1 MRGGDRAAVSMR
13 AAGGG
18 MGTNPIRELEAG
30 IVAQLEESYGRL
42 QGERGMCSI
51 GGPRYSPDE
60 VRLIALDP
68 AQGGGWPYVAG
79 RVVEIV
85 TGTVGFALAL
95 AGDALTGRGA
105 EKETVQRRASQVRE
119 LLVSLGPSFI
129 KVGQALANRPDI
141 VREDYMQ
148 ELCLLQDQVPF
159 FDNDD
164 AMKILT
170 EELGRPL
177 DEVFSYLSPEPVA
190 AASLGQVYRAT
201 LRDGRGEVAVK
212 VQRPNTR
219 QMVYADLAIFQIVAV
234 WLNEISIA
242 RLGCDA
248 ELILGEFAE
257 KLLEELDY
265 RQEAR
270 NGEDFRLNFLNDPNV
285 FIPRTYA
292 DLCTERVLV
301 MEWVNGVRVT
311 DLIAGNLPESVKSTI
326 NIDTFVTVGVMSA
339 LRQLLEFGLFHGDPH
354 PGNLFAMPDGRIA
367 YIDFGNV
374 AELSQTSK
382 QTLIDAV
389 VHVIND
395 DYDEVAN
402 DFVRLGFLSPGTDI
416 TPIVPAMAL
425 IWRESKGKSM
435 QDFNFRTVTAGYNEL
450 VYNYPIRIPE
460 RFSLVIRSLLIQESI
475 CLSLDP
481 NFKFLEVAYPY
492 VAKRLLTDD
501 NPALR
506 ERLIEVLFKNDK
518 FQWERLETLVELA
531 LNNRIDG
538 VRPSGAGSMAQ
549 PALVQGRLERETAKN
564 QNRLG
569 AGRGVRMQS
578 NAEAF
583 TDTILDGATYL
594 LSGEAAALRLKLLL
608 AFTDDDRL
616 HTDEVARIVQ
626 MLGKDFNADTLREIA
641 PKVLQKLQT
650 DVLPTLLGAGQGGAR
665 GRAPAV
671 PPFPTLPGPA
681 SFPGGPARRGGP
693 LPTVAEI
700 EAALRERGPAAL
712 PAVLLGNFSALLG
725 PGGDT

>member
-1 MRGGDRAAVSMR
+1 
-13 AAGGG
+13 
-18 MGTNPIRELEAG
+18 
-30 IVAQLEESYGRL
+30 
-42 QGERGMCSI
+42 MCSI

-60 VRLIALDP
+60 VRRIALDP
-68 AQGGGWPYVAG
+68 SQGGGWPYVAS
-79 RVVEIV
+79 RVVEIAF
-85 TGTVGFALAL
+85 GTAGFALSL
-95 AGDALTGRGA
+95 LGDAATGKMND
-105 EKETVQRRASQVRE
+105 KETVQKRASQVRE
-119 LLVSLGPSFI
+119 LLVNLGPSFI

-159 FDNDD
+159 FDNEE
-164 AMKILT
+164 AMAILR
-170 EELGRPL
+170 EEFQGQEL
-177 DEVFSYLSPEPVA
+177 DQVFSEMSAEPVA
-190 AASLGQVYRAT
+190 AASLGQVYRAR

-285 FIPRTYA
+285 FIPRTHA

-301 MEWVNGVRVT
+301 MEWVDGVRVT
-311 DLIAGNLPESVKSTI
+311 DLISGNLPQAVKDSI
-326 NIDTFVTVGVMSA
+326 SIDTFVTVGVMSA

-538 VRPSGAGSMAQ
+538 VRTGTGSTQLA
-549 PALVQGRLERETAKN
+549 AKSELEPTNK
-564 QNRLG
+564 NRLG
-569 AGRGVRMQS
+569 AGRGVKMQS

-583 TDTILDGATYL
+583 TDTILDGAAFL
-594 LSGEAAALRLKLLL
+594 LSGEAAPLRLKLLL

-616 HTDEVARIVQ
+616 HTDEVARIVG
-626 MLGKDFNADTLREIA
+626 MLGKDFNSDTLREVA
-641 PKVLQKLQT
+641 PRVLQKLQL
-650 DVLPTLLGAGQGGAR
+650 DVIPKLLSSAGQGVGN
-665 GRAPAV
+665 GRQGGPAF
-671 PPFPTLPGPA
+671 PEFPIPNFPGPTLPG
-681 SFPGGPARRGGP
+681 SGPARRSGP
-693 LPTVAEI
+693 PPTVAEI
-700 EAALRERGPAAL
+700 EAALREKGPAAL
-712 PAVLLGNFSALLG
+712 PAVLLGNFSAFLG
-725 PGGDT
+725 PSTGERTRPTSPKKD